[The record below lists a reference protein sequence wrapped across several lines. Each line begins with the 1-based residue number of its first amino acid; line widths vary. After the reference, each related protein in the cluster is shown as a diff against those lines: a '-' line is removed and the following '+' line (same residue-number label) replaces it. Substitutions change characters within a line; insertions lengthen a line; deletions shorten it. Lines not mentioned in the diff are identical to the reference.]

1 MKKDLYF
8 DGVFK
13 SENDFFVL
21 DKNFIFG
28 VNDIDFILNNAVNEN
43 QLKGNSKK
51 LYYYNIHYINDNV
64 YL

>member
-28 VNDIDFILNNAVNEN
+28 VNDIDFILNNAINEN

-51 LYYYNIHYINDNV
+51 
-64 YL
+64 